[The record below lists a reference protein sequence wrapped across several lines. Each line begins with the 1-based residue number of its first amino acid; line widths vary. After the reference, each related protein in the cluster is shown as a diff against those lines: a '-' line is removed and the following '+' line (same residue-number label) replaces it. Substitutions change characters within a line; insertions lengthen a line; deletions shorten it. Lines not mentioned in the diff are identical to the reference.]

1 MLGIRYIK
9 VQPTTYLLQ
18 YRRGKL
24 VREGAGLAF
33 YYYAPFSTLA
43 AVPIASRDTGF
54 MLELVTADFQ
64 TVSVQG
70 EISFRIDAPRR
81 AAALL
86 DYSLNAQGAYNS
98 QDPRRLPERVVV
110 QAKVIIQ
117 QAIQRL
123 NLRDALRA
131 PSDIAHTVHTELG
144 EQAEIQALGLSILGV
159 SIIAIH
165 PTKDIA
171 RALEAEAREAN
182 LQAADDAVY
191 QRRMAAVQNE
201 RAIRQNELDT
211 EVAVEEKRR
220 QIEETK
226 LEAKAALARRQHEVD
241 KAHITAEIILE
252 EERRTYFAV
261 RSENLRTRADADAY
275 RLHAFMRALEKVEP
289 KTIQLLTESGM
300 NPDQLI
306 AQAFGDLAA
315 RAEKIGQLSISP
327 ELLQGLLQPK
337 PEKKRN

>member
-33 YYYAPFSTLA
+33 YYYAPLSTLA

-123 NLRDALRA
+123 TLRDALSHPHGLR
-131 PSDIAHTVHTELG
+131 V
-144 EQAEIQALGLSILGV
+144 EIRF
-159 SIIAIH
+159 
-165 PTKDIA
+165 P
-171 RALEAEAREAN
+171 
-182 LQAADDAVY
+182 
-191 QRRMAAVQNE
+191 
-201 RAIRQNELDT
+201 
-211 EVAVEEKRR
+211 R
-220 QIEETK
+220 QI
-226 LEAKAALARRQHEVD
+226 
-241 KAHITAEIILE
+241 
-252 EERRTYFAV
+252 
-261 RSENLRTRADADAY
+261 
-275 RLHAFMRALEKVEP
+275 P
-289 KTIQLLTESGM
+289 
-300 NPDQLI
+300 
-306 AQAFGDLAA
+306 
-315 RAEKIGQLSISP
+315 
-327 ELLQGLLQPK
+327 
-337 PEKKRN
+337 

>member
-1 MLGIRYIK
+1 MLGFRYIK

-24 VREGAGLAF
+24 VRQGAGLAF
-33 YYYAPFSTLA
+33 YYYAPLSTLA
-43 AVPIASRDTGF
+43 AVPIASQDAGF
-54 MLELVTADFQ
+54 VLELVTADFQ

-70 EISFRIDAPRR
+70 EISFRIASPQQ
-81 AAALL
+81 ATALL
-86 DYSLNAQGAYNS
+86 DYSLNARGAYSS

-131 PSDIAHTVHTELG
+131 PSDIARTVHTDLG
-144 EQAEIQALGLSILGV
+144 EQAEIQALGLAILGV
-159 SIIAIH
+159 SIVAIH

-191 QRRMAAVQNE
+191 QRRMASVQNE

-220 QIEETK
+220 RIEETK
-226 LEAKAALARRQHEVD
+226 LDAQAALAHRQHEL
-241 KAHITAEIILE
+241 AQAQMAAEIALE
-252 EERRTYFAV
+252 EERRTLIAIRAENSRV
-261 RSENLRTRADADAY
+261 RTDADAY
-275 RLHAFMRALEKVEP
+275 RLHALMQALDKAEP

-300 NPDQLI
+300 KPDQLI
-306 AQAFGDLAA
+306 AQAFGSLAA
-315 RAEKIGQLSISP
+315 RAEKIGQLNISP
-327 ELLQGLLQPK
+327 ELLQGLLQPAK
-337 PEKKRN
+337 ARS

>member
-1 MLGIRYIK
+1 
-9 VQPTTYLLQ
+9 
-18 YRRGKL
+18 
-24 VREGAGLAF
+24 
-33 YYYAPFSTLA
+33 
-43 AVPIASRDTGF
+43 
-54 MLELVTADFQ
+54 
-64 TVSVQG
+64 
-70 EISFRIDAPRR
+70 
-81 AAALL
+81 
-86 DYSLNAQGAYNS
+86 
-98 QDPRRLPERVVV
+98 
-110 QAKVIIQ
+110 
-117 QAIQRL
+117 
-123 NLRDALRA
+123 
-131 PSDIAHTVHTELG
+131 
-144 EQAEIQALGLSILGV
+144 
-159 SIIAIH
+159 
-165 PTKDIA
+165 
-171 RALEAEAREAN
+171 
-182 LQAADDAVY
+182 
-191 QRRMAAVQNE
+191 MAAVQNE

-252 EERRTYFAV
+252 EERRTYFAI